1 MTTLLERSKP
11 QKRAAGA
18 LTIGLPQVNLLP
30 PEVKAARALRH
41 VKQWLVVVLLIVL
54 AIAGVM
60 YAFALLARSSAD
72 AALADAQSEAVQL
85 KAQEAKY
92 SEVQPVLS
100 DLRRTTD
107 ARTLGMAPEVLW
119 KPYLDAIA
127 AVLPQSVSIT
137 TFSVVQ
143 GSLLV
148 PAPAPP
154 DALTNQGIATVQF
167 SARAKTL
174 PDSAA
179 WTEALN
185 TIPGFYGASTT
196 ADTLGDVDGS
206 IGYEVTSMVQVD
218 LAALANRFPA
228 ADTTTE
234 GS

>member
-1 MTTLLERSKP
+1 MTTTLERSKP
-11 QKRAAGA
+11 QKRAAGS
-18 LTIGLPQVNLLP
+18 LLVGLPQVNLLP

-60 YAFALLARSSAD
+60 YAFALLARTSAD
-72 AALADAQSEAVQL
+72 SALADAQGEAAQL
-85 KAQEAKY
+85 KTEEAKY
-92 SEVQPVLS
+92 AAVQPVLS
-100 DLRRTTD
+100 GLRRTTD
-107 ARTLGMAPEVLW
+107 ARTTGMAPEVLW
-119 KPYLDAIA
+119 KPYLDAIS
-127 AVLPQSVSIT
+127 AVLPQNVSVT

-143 GSLLV
+143 GGLV
-148 PAPAPP
+148 GPPPASP
-154 DALTNQGIATVQF
+154 DALTAQGIATVQF

-185 TIPGFYGASTT
+185 TIPGFYGATT
-196 ADTLGDVDGS
+196 SSDTIGDVDGV
-206 IGYEVTSMVQVD
+206 IAYEVTSMVQVD
-218 LAALANRFPA
+218 MAALANRFPA

>member
-1 MTTLLERSKP
+1 MTTMLEKARP
-11 QKRAAGA
+11 QKRPAGS

-54 AIAGVM
+54 AVAAVM
-60 YAFALLARSSAD
+60 YAFALMARTSAD
-72 AALADAQSEAVQL
+72 SALADAQDEASQL
-85 KAQEAKY
+85 QAQEKKY
-92 SEVQPVLS
+92 SEVQPVLNG
-100 DLRRTTD
+100 LRRTTD
-107 ARTLGMAPEVLW
+107 ARAQGMAPEIMW

-127 AVLPQSVSIT
+127 AVLPANVSIT

-143 GSLLV
+143 TGLNA
-148 PAPAPP
+148 PAPAAP
-154 DALTNQGIATVQF
+154 DALTEQGVATVQF

-185 TIPGFYGASTT
+185 TIPGFYAASTST
-196 ADTLGDVDGS
+196 DTLGETDGS
-206 IGYEVTSMVQVD
+206 IAYTVTSMVQVN
-218 LAALANRFPA
+218 LSALANRFPA
-228 ADTTTE
+228 TTPE